1 MARLLSCR
9 RFPVEKRI
17 AAKFKG
23 TKLAGEKSGVLRLI
37 AVFKLVK
44 ALSLILIGFYALK
57 LIHVDAAAQVSH
69 WMSAVGLD
77 PDAPLADR
85 ALGKIAGLPPSRF
98 KEVGAGSFVYAGL
111 FLIEGTGLWLQ
122 KRWGEWVT
130 VIITG
135 SLIPFEI
142 YELVYKPTIAKGAML
157 AVNLAVVV
165 YLLVRVLRRNP
176 GQR

>member
-1 MARLLSCR
+1 M
-9 RFPVEKRI
+9 
-17 AAKFKG
+17 
-23 TKLAGEKSGVLRLI
+23 KLAGEKSGVLRLI

-44 ALSLILIGFYALK
+44 ALSLIVIGFYALK

-69 WMSAVGLD
+69 WMSAIGLD

-98 KEVGAGSFVYAGL
+98 KEVGAGSFVYAVL

-142 YELVYKPTIAKGAML
+142 YELVHKPMLAKGVML
-157 AVNLAVVV
+157 VVNVAVVV
-165 YLLVRVLRRNP
+165 YLLVRVLRHQP
-176 GQR
+176 GQA